1 MPETFWHDS
10 RTKEP
15 KFSLTFSW
23 LSSHFNVPI
32 LSFLCLLRLTFSKL
46 LLVCLRYHLVLRFWV
61 SFLILFRVGNNFSTS
76 AFHADTLARA
86 TGFYLTRGLAAA
98 CTIVFSDINLFCVSL
113 FSLVM
118 DHKITKMKIL
128 IQVAFRGHSCSKSF
142 GKFVMMF
149 QLSTLY
155 TLLKLAEAQ
164 ICLIFGRNRGSSVLM
179 F

>member
-113 FSLVM
+113 FLWLWIIRSRRWKSLFKWLFE
-118 DHKITKMKIL
+118 DTLIL
-128 IQVAFRGHSCSKSF
+128 N
-142 GKFVMMF
+142 
-149 QLSTLY
+149 
-155 TLLKLAEAQ
+155 LLVNLWW
-164 ICLIFGRNRGSSVLM
+164 CFNCPHCTPC
-179 F
+179 